1 MELETLFGLPAHPL
15 VVHAAVVLLPLAAV
29 ATIVVALVPRARRHY
44 APVAF
49 GLALAATVA
58 VGLAQGS
65 GEELE
70 DRVDET
76 ALVEAHTEKG
86 EQVLPWVVLTLLV
99 SGAVVAAGPL
109 QRRFGDKVKPAVVTG
124 VLTAGALVAGIG
136 ATVTVIDVGH
146 SGAKATWNDVQ
157 ANPSGG
163 DDYDDDDD

>member
-86 EQVLPWVVLTLLV
+86 EQVLPWAVLTLLV

-146 SGAKATWNDVQ
+146 SGAKATWNDVH

>member
-1 MELETLFGLPAHPL
+1 MELESLFGLPAHPL

-86 EQVLPWVVLTLLV
+86 EQVLPWAVLTLLV